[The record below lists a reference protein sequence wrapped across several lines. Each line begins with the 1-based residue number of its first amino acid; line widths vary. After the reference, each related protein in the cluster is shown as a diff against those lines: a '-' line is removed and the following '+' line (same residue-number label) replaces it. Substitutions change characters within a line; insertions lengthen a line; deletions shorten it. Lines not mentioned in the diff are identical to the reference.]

1 MNYIQYY
8 KCISSSYVN
17 SFLSHYTNTI
27 FVFFEK
33 QLEHSASTL
42 FMTPFKDVGVLVL
55 TETYH
60 QTELLSHCPPGCDV
74 VTALFKIKGNVYT

>member
-8 KCISSSYVN
+8 KCISSFYVN
-17 SFLSHYTNTI
+17 SFLSHCTCAI
-27 FVFFEK
+27 LVFFEK

-42 FMTPFKDVGVLVL
+42 SMKSFKDVGVLVL

-60 QTELLSHCPPGCDV
+60 QNELLSHCPTGCDD
-74 VTALFKIKGNVYT
+74 VTAVFKIKDNVYT